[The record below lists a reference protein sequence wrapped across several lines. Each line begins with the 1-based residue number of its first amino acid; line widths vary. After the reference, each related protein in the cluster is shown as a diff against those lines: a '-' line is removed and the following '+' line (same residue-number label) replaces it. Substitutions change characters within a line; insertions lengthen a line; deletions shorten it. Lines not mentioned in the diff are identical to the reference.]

1 VCAIYVLPLSLS
13 LSIENGS
20 KNIRKE
26 EGDSIHQGYSFADQ
40 TQKRKR
46 PRKSAGAAERNRIT
60 SSPLLSVHTS
70 IQLVVVHKRKREG

>member
-1 VCAIYVLPLSLS
+1 MYCLSLS